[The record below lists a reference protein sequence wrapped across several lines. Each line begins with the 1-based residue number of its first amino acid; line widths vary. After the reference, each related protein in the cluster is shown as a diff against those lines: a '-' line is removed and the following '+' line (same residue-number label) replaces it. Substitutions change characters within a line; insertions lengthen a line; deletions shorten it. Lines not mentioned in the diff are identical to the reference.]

1 MRTLAL
7 FTLAASALFGQA
19 NIPFNIRFQQ
29 GQNLSVLADG
39 GTANLPADAV
49 GQPVSGTF
57 TLTYRGNPGTNVTIN
72 TVDVIG
78 SQDFSILGFGE
89 PPFQI
94 LGGNTATAT
103 IRYTPTSANR
113 ATARL
118 AITYRES
125 ATPNVTGS
133 FSLNLTGVAPEFAF
147 SYTPPGGNTQPLLSG
162 GTISFPQTVVDST
175 ANATLTITNRGSGNG
190 TLTSIAS
197 TGAAFQL
204 VGAPLPGA
212 VVEAGRELR
221 VGIAFTPKQV
231 EPSTGAVAV
240 EIPGRS
246 VSFNLQGTGSAA
258 QFTYELVTDNGSASI
273 FQPDQTLT
281 LPDTVVNERST
292 VVIRVRNSGTADGRI
307 AVVAAT
313 GTGISVADVPPL
325 PIVLAPGNR
334 FSFTVNFAPAAA
346 GRVAGRL
353 RIGTDQFDLSANAL
367 GPVLSYAYIVSG
379 VSTAVSNNGSVN
391 FVSTPVGEGTSVQF
405 QISNT
410 GTAPGNVTAI
420 SITSA
425 NSVFEISS
433 LPRLPVTLEP
443 GQATTFNIRFSPTAL
458 GAATATLRVDSQS
471 FTLNGTGG
479 NPAPLPS
486 YRFEG
491 ASGAQEALTQ
501 PAVSLTL
508 ANAYPLALSGTLTLT
523 FNSEGFSNDPSVQ
536 FATGGRTIAFT
547 IPANSTRALFANNS
561 NQIRLQ
567 TGTVAGTIT
576 LTPSFATDGGINLTP
591 TRPESLSLTVA
602 PGAPRLLTAAISAR
616 TATSITLLITGY
628 ATSRSVTQMDI
639 QLTPVS
645 GESLS
650 ATTFSLNVE
659 SAFLA
664 WYQSQA
670 SQQFGSLFTATLPL
684 TIGGELSTN
693 TSLTQLSDAVQSI
706 SVTISNRT
714 GRSAAQTVNLR

>member
-1 MRTLAL
+1 M
-7 FTLAASALFGQA
+7 FGQA
-19 NIPFNIRFQQ
+19 NVPFNIRFQQ
-29 GQNLSVLADG
+29 GQNLTVLADG

-49 GQPVSGTF
+49 GQAVSGS
-57 TLTYRGNPGTNVTIN
+57 LNLAYRGNPGTNVTIT
-72 TVDVIG
+72 TVDITG
-78 SQDFSILGFGE
+78 SQDFSITGVSE
-89 PPFQI
+89 TPFQV
-94 LGGNTATAT
+94 LGGNAVNAT
-103 IRYTPTSANR
+103 IRYLPSSANR

-118 AITYRES
+118 IVAYRES
-125 ATPNVTGS
+125 TSPNVTGS
-133 FSLNLTGVAPEFAF
+133 FSLNLIGVAPEFAF

-162 GTISFPQTVVDST
+162 GTISFPQTVVDTT

-221 VGIAFTPKQV
+221 VGVAFTPRQV

-240 EIPGRS
+240 ELPGRS
-246 VSFNLQGTGSAA
+246 VSFNLQGSGTSA
-258 QFTYELVTDNGSASI
+258 QFTYELVSDNGSASI

-281 LPDTVVNERST
+281 LPDTTVNERST
-292 VVIRVRNSGTADGRI
+292 VVIRVRNSGTADGRLT
-307 AVVAAT
+307 VVAAT

-334 FSFTVNFAPAAA
+334 FSFTVSFAPTAA

-353 RIGTDQFDLSANAL
+353 RIGTDQFDLTANAL

-425 NSVFEISS
+425 TSVFELSS

-443 GQATTFNIRFSPTAL
+443 GQATTFNVRFAPTAL
-458 GAATATLRVDSQS
+458 GAASATLRVDSQS
-471 FTLNGTGG
+471 FTLSGTGG
-479 NPAPLPS
+479 NPAPLPT

-491 ASGAQEALTQ
+491 ATGVQEALTQ

-508 ANAYPLALSGTLTLT
+508 ANPYPLALSGTVTLA

-547 IPANSTRALFANNS
+547 IPANTTRALFANNS

-567 TGTVAGTIT
+567 TGTVAGTIS

-591 TRPESLSLTVA
+591 TRPEALSLTVA
-602 PGAPRLLTAAISAR
+602 PAAPRLLTAAISAR
-616 TATSITLLITGY
+616 TATSLTLLITGY
-628 ATSRSVTQMDI
+628 ATSRSVTQLDI

-645 GESLS
+645 GENLS

-664 WYQSQA
+664 WYQSAA

-684 TIGGELSTN
+684 TIGGELSSN
-693 TSLTQLSDAVQSI
+693 TSLTQLSDAVQSV

-714 GRSAAQTVNLR
+714 GRSTAQSINLR

>member
-19 NIPFNIRFQQ
+19 TIPFNIRFQQ
-29 GQNLSVLADG
+29 GQNLTVLADG

-49 GQPVSGTF
+49 GQQTSGTLN
-57 TLTYRGNPGTNVTIN
+57 LTYRGNPGTNVTIN
-72 TVDVIG
+72 TIDITG
-78 SQDFSILGFGE
+78 SQDFAISGLSE
-89 PPFQI
+89 SPFQI
-94 LGGNTATAT
+94 LGGNSVNAS
-103 IRYTPTSANR
+103 IRYLPTSANR

-118 AITYRES
+118 VITYRES

-133 FSLNLTGVAPEFAF
+133 FSLNLIGVAPDFAF

-162 GTISFPQTVVDST
+162 GTISFPQTVVDTT

-190 TLTSIAS
+190 TLSSIAS
-197 TGAAFQL
+197 SGAAFQL
-204 VGAPLPGA
+204 VGAPLPGTT
-212 VVEAGRELR
+212 VEAGRELR
-221 VGIAFTPKQV
+221 VGVAFTPKQV
-231 EPSTGAVAV
+231 EPSTGSVTV
-240 EIPGRS
+240 ELPDRR
-246 VSFNLQGTGSAA
+246 VSFNLQGSGTSA
-258 QFTYELVTDNGSASI
+258 QFTYEVISENGSATI

-334 FSFTVNFAPAAA
+334 FSFTVSFAPTAA
-346 GRVAGRL
+346 GRVTGRL
-353 RIGTDQFDLSANAL
+353 RIGTDQFDLTSNAL

-379 VSTAVSNNGSVN
+379 VSTAVTNNGSVN

-443 GQATTFNIRFSPTAL
+443 GQATTFNIRFSPTTL
-458 GAATATLRVDSQS
+458 GAASATLRVDSQT

-491 ASGAQEALTQ
+491 ATGVQDSLTQ
-501 PAVSLTL
+501 PAISLTL
-508 ANAYPLALSGTLTLT
+508 ASAYPLALSGTLTLT

-536 FATGGRTIAFT
+536 FATGGRTINFT
-547 IPANSTRALFANNS
+547 IPANQTRALFANNS

-591 TRPESLSLTVA
+591 TRPDALSLTVA
-602 PGAPRLLTAAISAR
+602 PAAPRLLTAAVSAR

-628 ATSRSVTQMDI
+628 ATNRSVTTLDI

-650 ATTFSLNVE
+650 ATTFTLNVE

-664 WYQSQA
+664 WYSSTA

-684 TIGGELSTN
+684 TIGGELSAD
-693 TSLTQLSDAVQSI
+693 TSLVQLSDAIQSM

-714 GRSAAQTVNLR
+714 GRSAAQTVTLR